1 MIWTF
6 TTKKHS
12 KLEFY
17 FVYLMFFVDSRH
29 ISYNEW
35 IFHSSFIRS
44 RYYCLWILDR
54 HKLTCELISFFHFHK
69 HFQLNYS
76 KIKFNFFL
84 LFTFAV
90 LNSLQ
95 IISISRFGIFSFFF
109 SKPRECC
116 GKCQVHKKE
125 RITSN
130 MCGYFLIFPQYP
142 HDNTKNKDEKAKKK
156 MNTDKT

>member
-95 IISISRFGIFSFFF
+95 IISISRLGFSHFFLKTERMLWEMSSPKKRANHFQHVWLF
-109 SKPRECC
+109 S
-116 GKCQVHKKE
+116 H
-125 RITSN
+125 
-130 MCGYFLIFPQYP
+130 FP
-142 HDNTKNKDEKAKKK
+142 TISSR
-156 MNTDKT
+156 